1 MNQCIGDFRDFSS
14 EAGARVSLVFFPAD
28 FQVRWSQCSATADF
42 FAEYF
47 AAVPACKPA
56 DDDARAEFVGTV
68 SYIVNELVENAVK
81 FSIGERVEV
90 TVGLDDGELVAL
102 VANRIPITAVDTL
115 AATFRGL
122 LDGDPQELLFARVEE
137 NAENPEAGGSGL
149 GFLTMMSDYGAKI
162 GWRFGTVADNPNNVL
177 LETMARLEVKKP

>member
-1 MNQCIGDFRDFSS
+1 MNLCIGDFREFTQQG
-14 EAGARVSLVFFPAD
+14 GARVTLVFFPAD

-56 DDDARAEFVGTV
+56 DDDARADFIGTV
-68 SYIVNELVENAVK
+68 SYVVNELVENAVK

-90 TVGLDDGELVAL
+90 TVGLDCEELVVVVANQLAATRAEELSATFTELVA
-102 VANRIPITAVDTL
+102 
-115 AATFRGL
+115 
-122 LDGDPQELLFARVEE
+122 GDPQEQLFARVEQ
-137 NAENPEAGGSGL
+137 NAENPDAGGSGL

-162 GWRFGTVADNPNNVL
+162 GWRFAPVADNPNNVL